1 MNQDSSV
8 SGRTPVD
15 IFHFALGAFGFF
27 VGAGGVVVSS
37 ILVALF
43 GLFAIGWALL
53 YFLVAAD

>member
-8 SGRTPVD
+8 SSRTPVD

-27 VGAGGVVVSS
+27 VGVGGVVVSS
-37 ILVALF
+37 VFVALT
-43 GLFAIGWALL
+43 GLCAIFWALL